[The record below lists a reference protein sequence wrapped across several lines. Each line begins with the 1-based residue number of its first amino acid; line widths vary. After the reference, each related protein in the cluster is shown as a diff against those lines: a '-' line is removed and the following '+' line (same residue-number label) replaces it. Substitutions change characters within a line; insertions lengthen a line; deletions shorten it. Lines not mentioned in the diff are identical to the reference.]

1 MQIQK
6 NPSKIQIKTPMMIYE
21 STIMIYESTLVT
33 IAN

>member
-6 NPSKIQIKTPMMIYE
+6 NLSKIQIKTPIMIYE
-21 STIMIYESTLVT
+21 STIMIYESTLLI